1 MKSNKLIQPIL
12 VFILFILLWKA
23 IIFVF
28 ALKEFILPQPET
40 VFLTYLKLLWD
51 GTLITQTFVT
61 LKEALAGFLIGSF
74 IGASIGYTIGKSKN
88 LESALAPYIVS
99 IQSMPVI
106 AIMPLL
112 AIWFGYGLT
121 AKIIVCSIIV
131 FFPILINTMAGIKNV
146 DQKTKEL
153 FQLLKA
159 DKYQIFTKLEMPS
172 LMTCL
177 FASFK
182 IGIVF
187 SIIGAIVGE
196 FTGASAGLGYLILYS
211 SNMLRTAITFA
222 ALLQLAITGVVLYYI
237 LIILEQRLSFWNI
250 NSKMEKVTV
259 IFPYLMSAEFLP
271 VCTAINNGY
280 YKEEG
285 LNVKINHTAEGSFA
299 ALKQVARGRAD
310 FSYSVGGDSLI
321 IARDKKI
328 PVVAIYQTE
337 HSNTFGIITKKE
349 LGITTPQQLIGK
361 TIAVPG
367 YASPPENAI
376 KAMLKNSGVDFAKV
390 KFVYVGGNVVD
401 SLLKENVDAISGHHV
416 WSEILKSM
424 EIETNLMQA
433 ENYGADF
440 PTGLIV
446 TSEDMIKNKKDVI
459 SRFVKATDKG
469 LKYAVNNSLIAIDDY
484 INNFDSTKIK
494 SNKNAESGYWNRFIK
509 EQYRNKIG
517 QLNKKQFN
525 MTNESLYKIGLI
537 ENKIDITKAYNT
549 EFIPKEF

>member
-1 MKSNKLIQPIL
+1 MKLPKNIQPIL
-12 VFILFILLWKA
+12 VFVLFILLWKA
-23 IIFVF
+23 VIFIF
-28 ALKEFILPQPET
+28 NLREFILPQPEI
-40 VFLTYLKLLWD
+40 VFLTYLRLLWD
-51 GTLITQTFVT
+51 GTLITQTLVT
-61 LKEALAGFLIGSF
+61 LKEALAGFFIGSF
-74 IGASIGYTIGKSKN
+74 IGASIGYIIGKSKN
-88 LESALAPYIVS
+88 LESAFAPYIVS

-121 AKIIVCSIIV
+121 AKIIICSIIV
-131 FFPILINTMAGIKNV
+131 FFPILVNTMAGIKNV

-172 LMTCL
+172 LMTGL
-177 FASFK
+177 FTSFK

-222 ALLQLAITGVVLYYI
+222 ALLQLAITGVVLYY
-237 LIILEQRLSFWNI
+237 LLVILEQKLSFWNI
-250 NSKMEKVTV
+250 TSKMEKVTV
-259 IFPYLMSAEFLP
+259 VFPYLMSAEFLP

-285 LNVKINHTAEGSFA
+285 LNVKINYTAEGSFA

-310 FSYSVGGDSLI
+310 FAYSVGGDSLI

-337 HSNTFGIITKKE
+337 HSNTFGIITRKE
-349 LGITTPQQLIGK
+349 SGITDPQQLAGK

-376 KAMLKNSGVDFAKV
+376 KGMLKNSGVDFAKV
-390 KFVYVGGNVVD
+390 KFIYTNEIID
-401 SLLKENVDAISGHHV
+401 SLLKNKVDAICGFLFFEEFFKSINV
-416 WSEILKSM
+416 EINSM
-424 EIETNLMQA
+424 KA
-433 ENYGADF
+433 KDYGVNF
-440 PTGLIV
+440 PTGLTI
-446 TSEDMIKNKKDVI
+446 TSEDMIKNKNVVVEK
-459 SRFVKATDKG
+459 FVLATHKG
-469 LKYAVNNSLIAIDDY
+469 LKYAVDNSLIAVDDY
-484 INNFDSTKIK
+484 MKNFNNTKLK
-494 SNKNAESGYWNRFIK
+494 GSKVTESGYWNRFIK
-509 EQYRNKIG
+509 EQYQNKMG
-517 QLNKKQFN
+517 QLDINQFN
-525 MTNESLYKIGLI
+525 FAHKELLKMKLI
-537 ENKIDITKAYNT
+537 DNKIDMSKAYT
-549 EFIPKEF
+549 SKFIPK